1 MSELAKGG
9 LHNKVSAGALLVTLG
24 IIYGDIGT
32 SPLYVMKAIIGNE
45 KIDKDVVLG
54 AISCVFWTLTLLTTI
69 KYVMLT
75 LRADNNGEGGVFSL
89 YTLVRKLRKPW
100 LIVPAIV
107 GGSALLAD
115 GVITPSITISSA
127 IEGLQMYQPHLYTV
141 PIVIAIIVALFV
153 IQQFG
158 TKFIGKLFGP
168 IMFAWFL
175 IIGIVGFSHL
185 MNNWT
190 VLRAINPYY
199 AIHLFSVH
207 PEGFYVLGFVFL
219 CTTGAEALYSDL
231 GHCGLGNIRIT
242 WPFVKAMLILSYFG
256 QGAYLISKEGQTLWS
271 LSPVSSHPG
280 NPFYL
285 VMPDWFLP
293 VGIALA
299 TVAAIIASQ
308 ALISGSFTLIN
319 EAIRLNL
326 WPKIKVKFP
335 TNIRGQIYI
344 PSINWLLLLGCIFVV
359 LHFQESGN
367 MEAAYGLAITLS
379 MIMTTILLSYYL
391 VLHRTNLVLI
401 YLILIVYLTIEF
413 SFFWANLQ
421 KFHHGGYVTIIIA
434 GVLSSVMVIN
444 YLGKKIRSNYI
455 KLVHVSEFSNILNAL
470 RVDKDIPKYATNLV
484 YLTNSNIANMVEYK
498 AIHSIIHRRPKRADI
513 YWFVHVNVI
522 DEPYKLEYKVHYLDK
537 ERNIIRIDFN
547 LGFRN
552 EPRINVLMKQV
563 VVDLMTTK
571 EIDITNRY
579 ESLQRYDIK
588 GDFEYVLIEKELSY
602 DNDLPVF
609 EGFILNLYEL
619 LKKVSLSEDKA
630 FGLDSS
636 SVTVEHFPMIIN
648 PIDDLPLKRI

>member
-1 MSELAKGG
+1 
-9 LHNKVSAGALLVTLG
+9 
-24 IIYGDIGT
+24 
-32 SPLYVMKAIIGNE
+32 
-45 KIDKDVVLG
+45 
-54 AISCVFWTLTLLTTI
+54 
-69 KYVMLT
+69 
-75 LRADNNGEGGVFSL
+75 
-89 YTLVRKLRKPW
+89 
-100 LIVPAIV
+100 
-107 GGSALLAD
+107 
-115 GVITPSITISSA
+115 
-127 IEGLQMYQPHLYTV
+127 
-141 PIVIAIIVALFV
+141 
-153 IQQFG
+153 
-158 TKFIGKLFGP
+158 
-168 IMFAWFL
+168 
-175 IIGIVGFSHL
+175 
-185 MNNWT
+185 
-190 VLRAINPYY
+190 
-199 AIHLFSVH
+199 
-207 PEGFYVLGFVFL
+207 
-219 CTTGAEALYSDL
+219 
-231 GHCGLGNIRIT
+231 
-242 WPFVKAMLILSYFG
+242 
-256 QGAYLISKEGQTLWS
+256 
-271 LSPVSSHPG
+271 
-280 NPFYL
+280 
-285 VMPDWFLP
+285 
-293 VGIALA
+293 
-299 TVAAIIASQ
+299 
-308 ALISGSFTLIN
+308 
-319 EAIRLNL
+319 
-326 WPKIKVKFP
+326 
-335 TNIRGQIYI
+335 
-344 PSINWLLLLGCIFVV
+344 
-359 LHFQESGN
+359 